1 MKTGRDKPVPYD
13 WQRAYT
19 RRMVPQHAGREV
31 GVVLDQGI
39 TLFKAAFGSV
49 VALSFA
55 SALVRNLPYFYPSL
69 TEVLLSSG
77 VLTNTVAERGKTL
90 DALGD
95 LAVGFAVTWPV
106 GMFLCLG
113 VMMQMDAVANGA
125 TLRWQ
130 AALGGAWRRVLPLAG
145 CLVAYAAT
153 FAIIVGAALLV
164 GWMVVL
170 AFLLAVH
177 PSLVSLMAGLVA
189 MAGMLVAAIPLMVL
203 FVYWCLALPL
213 VATRNLDA
221 VSALTRSWRLVRGN
235 WWRALVVLSVAGFIV
250 FAVASLAG
258 AAGMVLI
265 AATDG
270 EFGARMTVVLV
281 NAAGATLTTP
291 VFVAVLLAM
300 LKDLDPDRS

>member
-1 MKTGRDKPVPYD
+1 
-13 WQRAYT
+13 
-19 RRMVPQHAGREV
+19 MVPQSAGYEV

-39 TLFKAAFGSV
+39 MLFKAAFGPV

-55 SALVRNLPYFYPSL
+55 SALVRSLPYFYPSL

-77 VLTNTVAERGKTL
+77 VLTNTVAVQDKTL
-90 DALGD
+90 VALGD
-95 LAVGFAVTWPV
+95 LALAFAVTWPI

-113 VMMQMDAVANGA
+113 VMMQMNAVANGR

-130 AALGGAWRRVLPLAG
+130 TALGGAWHRVLPLTG
-145 CLVAYAAT
+145 CLLAYAAT
-153 FAIIVGAALLV
+153 FAFIVGTALLL
-164 GWMVVL
+164 GGAVVFVFVVAL
-170 AFLLAVH
+170 Q
-177 PSLVSLMAGLVA
+177 PSLVSLIAGLVG
-189 MAGMLVAAIPLMVL
+189 MAFMLVAAIPLVVL

-213 VATRNLDA
+213 VAIEDRDA
-221 VSALTRSWRLVRGN
+221 ASALARSWRLVRGN
-235 WWRALVVLSVAGFIV
+235 WWRVLVVLSVAGFIV

-258 AAGMVLI
+258 AAGMMLV

-270 EFGARMTVVLV
+270 GFGVRATVVLV

-291 VFVAVLLAM
+291 LFVAVLLAM

>member
-1 MKTGRDKPVPYD
+1 
-13 WQRAYT
+13 
-19 RRMVPQHAGREV
+19 MVPQNAPHEV

-39 TLFKAAFGSV
+39 ALFKAAFGSV

-55 SALVRNLPYFYPSL
+55 SALVRSLPYFYPSL

-77 VLTNTVAERGKTL
+77 VLTNTVAARGRTL
-90 DALGD
+90 GALGD

-106 GMFLCLG
+106 AMFLCLG
-113 VMMQMDAVANGA
+113 VMVQMNAVANGG

-130 AALGGAWRRVLPLAG
+130 TALARAWRRLLPLAG
-145 CLVAYAAT
+145 CLLAYAAI
-153 FAIIVGAALLV
+153 FALIVGTALL
-164 GWMVVL
+164 L
-170 AFLLAVH
+170 AAAAVFPFLLAVQ
-177 PSLVSLMAGLVA
+177 PALVSLVAGLVG
-189 MAGMLVAAIPLMVL
+189 MAFMLVAAIPLVVL

-213 VATRNLDA
+213 VAIEDLDA
-221 VSALTRSWRLVRGN
+221 VAALTRSWRLVRGN

-258 AAGMVLI
+258 AAGMMLI

-270 EFGARMTVVLV
+270 GFGVRLTVVLV

-291 VFVAVLLAM
+291 LFVAVLLAM
-300 LKDLDPDRS
+300 LEDLRPDPS